1 MLHPFT
7 IYDFSYY
14 SFLILHLKFHEEK
27 FSKTFQVDSYL
38 VLNNFDVVLD
48 DADVN
53 DILMQWIRKKFSIY
67 VHTCF

>member
-1 MLHPFT
+1 M
-7 IYDFSYY
+7 
-14 SFLILHLKFHEEK
+14 KKK

-67 VHTCF
+67 VHSCF